1 MTTEF
6 WLQNWQDNKIGFHQQ
21 QTNSYLTT
29 YWQHLNL
36 ASNCCVFV
44 PLCGKSLDLLWLRQQ
59 GHSVVGVE
67 ISARAASDFFTANGL
82 NPNSFELGHFH
93 CHETECL
100 TLLQGDFFDLTPQ
113 HVENVEGV
121 FDRASLVAL
130 PIELR
135 QQYAQHLKNILP
147 NTAKILLVTF
157 EYGQTEMTGPPFSV
171 SEAEV
176 HELYGDTYGIEL
188 LLKQD
193 VLDIYPHFKTAGLTG
208 LQEKVYLLTPY

>member
-1 MTTEF
+1 MTPEF

-21 QTNSYLTT
+21 QTNSHLTT
-29 YWQHLNL
+29 FWQHLHL
-36 ASNCCVFV
+36 ASNCRVFV

-67 ISARAASDFFTANGL
+67 ISELAVCDFFTENGL
-82 NPNSFELGHFH
+82 NHTNFELDCFD
-93 CHETECL
+93 CHETEHL

-113 HVENVEGV
+113 HVDNVAGV

-135 QQYAQHLKNILP
+135 QQYTRHLKSILP
-147 NTAKILLVTF
+147 DTAKILLVAF
-157 EYGQTEMTGPPFSV
+157 EYDQTKMAGPPFSV

-176 HELYGDTYGIEL
+176 HRLYQDNYGIDL
-188 LLKQD
+188 LLNQD
-193 VLDIYPHFKTAGLTG
+193 VLDIYPQFKTAGLTN

>member
-1 MTTEF
+1 MTPEF
-6 WLQNWQDNKIGFHQQ
+6 WLKNWQDNKIGFHQQ
-21 QTNSYLTT
+21 QTNNHLVTF
-29 YWQHLNL
+29 WQHLNL
-36 ASNCCVFV
+36 TPNCRVFV

-67 ISARAASDFFTANGL
+67 ISELAVCDFFTENGL
-82 NPNSFELGHFH
+82 NPTTFKLDSFH
-93 CHETECL
+93 CHETEHL
-100 TLLQGDFFDLTPQ
+100 VLMQGDFFDLTPQ
-113 HVENVEGV
+113 HIENVEGV

-157 EYGQTEMTGPPFSV
+157 EYGQAEMTGPPFSV

-176 HELYGDTYGIEL
+176 HALYGDTYGIEL